1 MRESGSTRESASCT
15 LTEKSVPVSIRP
27 TDRFQMAISFCQ
39 PASGMPEASWWYP
52 QLLLLR
58 SALAAPAAPAALAA
72 LDRGLFLGHALV
84 QPELVQL

>member
-1 MRESGSTRESASCT
+1 MSGRGTGAVVREPGSTRRSASCT

-52 QLLLLR
+52 QLLWF
-58 SALAAPAAPAALAA
+58 PNH
-72 LDRGLFLGHALV
+72 F
-84 QPELVQL
+84 